1 MSGRDLVRTV
11 QWTHRLTFWFGV
23 APWMAIG
30 AWLIVNSERHTSA
43 SAPNP
48 WILLWL
54 AFPGVLAL
62 VAAHV
67 ITRWLVSRLNVEQ
80 VRALIRHFGR
90 PIPMGEAVAC
100 ELILRRSLSKIKT
113 RSDLSEAE
121 WRTLTRAMASTSAQL
136 RNKVD
141 RLLRSHQIVEAS
153 AWLGDERERSELF
166 RTVKALRAIQRAHPG
181 NLPRF
186 ARQIPAPW
194 RAEDFIGWAE
204 FELQQLVKIATGGCS
219 LAGLA
224 FAAALPDLRPWIG
237 LFILPLVLVFVSG
250 SRDFEVPIAPP
261 DEIEPDVLP
270 TLLARREASRTRL
283 SRWKSRRA
291 LSHAIRSINDFSSL
305 READWERLL
314 LLLREK
320 PKDDRVALL
329 TALSEHA
336 PTNLLPL
343 VQEELARWL
352 SSTEKVAPFRIEE
365 LNTIRVRMQLGRAR
379 EAGEVRS
386 GE

>member
-1 MSGRDLVRTV
+1 M
-11 QWTHRLTFWFGV
+11 
-23 APWMAIG
+23 
-30 AWLIVNSERHTSA
+30 
-43 SAPNP
+43 
-48 WILLWL
+48 
-54 AFPGVLAL
+54 
-62 VAAHV
+62 
-67 ITRWLVSRLNVEQ
+67 
-80 VRALIRHFGR
+80 
-90 PIPMGEAVAC
+90 
-100 ELILRRSLSKIKT
+100 
-113 RSDLSEAE
+113 
-121 WRTLTRAMASTSAQL
+121 
-136 RNKVD
+136 
-141 RLLRSHQIVEAS
+141 
-153 AWLGDERERSELF
+153 WLGDERERSELF

-181 NLPRF
+181 DLPRF

-204 FELQQLVKIATGGCS
+204 FELQRLVKIGTGGCS
-219 LAGLA
+219 LAGLGI
-224 FAAALPDLRPWIG
+224 AAALPDLRPWIG

-250 SRDFEVPIAPP
+250 SRDFEVPIALP
-261 DEIEPDVLP
+261 DEIEPDALP

-305 READWERLL
+305 TQADWERLL

-329 TALSEHA
+329 TALSEEA

-365 LNTIRVRMQLGRAR
+365 LSAIRIRMQLGRAG

>member
-11 QWTHRLTFWFGV
+11 HWIHRLAFWFGV
-23 APWMAIG
+23 APCVAIG

-67 ITRWLVSRLNVEQ
+67 ITRWLASRLNVEQ

-90 PIPMGEAVAC
+90 PIPSWEAAAC
-100 ELILRRSLSKIKT
+100 ELILRQSLSKIKT

-153 AWLGDERERSELF
+153 VWLGDERERSELF

-181 NLPRF
+181 NLPPF
-186 ARQIPAPW
+186 ARQIPTPW
-194 RAEDFIGWAE
+194 GAEDYIRWAE
-204 FELQQLVKIATGGCS
+204 FELQQWGQVGAIGGA

-224 FAAALPDLRPWIG
+224 FATALPDLRPWVG
-237 LFILPLVLVFVSG
+237 LFFLPLVLVGVSG
-250 SRDFEVPIAPP
+250 SIFSNMRIARP
-261 DEIEPDVLP
+261 DEIEPDVVP
-270 TLLARREASRTRL
+270 TLLAQREASRTGL

-291 LSHAIRSINDFSSL
+291 LSHALRSIDNFSSL
-305 READWERLL
+305 TQADWERLL

-343 VQEELARWL
+343 VQEELAMWL

-365 LNTIRVRMQLGRAR
+365 LNTIRIRMQLGRAR

-386 GE
+386 GK

>member
-1 MSGRDLVRTV
+1 MSGRELVRKV
-11 QWTHRLTFWFGV
+11 QWIHQLAFWFGV
-23 APWMAIG
+23 APCVTIG

-62 VAAHV
+62 VAALV

-90 PIPMGEAVAC
+90 PIPMGEAAAC
-100 ELILRRSLSKIKT
+100 ELILRQSLSKIKS

-136 RNKVD
+136 RKTVD

-194 RAEDFIGWAE
+194 GAEDYIRWAE
-204 FELQQLVKIATGGCS
+204 FELQQWGQVGAIGGA

-224 FAAALPDLRPWIG
+224 FATALPDLRPWVG
-237 LFILPLVLVFVSG
+237 LFFLPLVLVGVSG
-250 SRDFEVPIAPP
+250 SIFSNIRIARP
-261 DEIEPDVLP
+261 DEIEPDVVP
-270 TLLARREASRTRL
+270 TLLAQREASRTRL

-329 TALSEHA
+329 TALSEQA
-336 PTNLLPL
+336 PTILLPL

-365 LNTIRVRMQLGRAR
+365 LNTIRIRMQLGRAR